1 MRWNAYETGFFLRAG
16 QRVGLLGGSFDPPH
30 AGHVHITREA
40 LKRFQ
45 LDRVIWLVSPG
56 NPLKPQGPAP
66 MAERI
71 AAARRLMSDPRV
83 IVSGIEALA
92 GTRHT
97 ARTLALLRHGFPG
110 VRFVWLMGADNLV
123 QFDKWQDWQQIM
135 ARVPVGVLA
144 RPGQNLSARASR
156 AARIFRSARIKGT
169 ASRTL
174 AQSEAPAWCFV
185 NAPLMDISSSAIRA
199 RSDWGKD
206 ARRHADRDLS
216 LMVQDS

>member
-1 MRWNAYETGFFLRAG
+1 MRHELPHARPG
-16 QRVGLLGGSFDPPH
+16 QVIGLLGGSFDPAH
-30 AGHVHITREA
+30 AGHVHITSVA
-40 LKRFQ
+40 LRRFG
-45 LDRVIWLVSPG
+45 LDRVWWLVSPG
-56 NPLKPQGPAP
+56 NPLKARGPAP
-66 MAERI
+66 MADRI
-71 AAARRLMSDPRV
+71 ARAQGLLRDPRV
-83 IVSGIEALA
+83 TVTDFEARA
-92 GTRHT
+92 GTRYT
-97 ARTLALLRHGFPG
+97 AQTIAALQAAYPA

-199 RSDWGKD
+199 RSNWGKAGRQD
-206 ARRHADRDLS
+206 ADKDLS